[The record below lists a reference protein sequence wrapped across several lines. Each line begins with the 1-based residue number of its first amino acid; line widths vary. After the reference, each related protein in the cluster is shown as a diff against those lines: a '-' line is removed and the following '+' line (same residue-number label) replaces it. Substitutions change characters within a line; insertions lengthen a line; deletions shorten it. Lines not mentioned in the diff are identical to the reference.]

1 MSDKKDS
8 PIVETTVVK
17 ANDKGGDNKAD
28 SNKTTAAQ
36 AKTTAKAGE
45 NKDNTSYDSIAELKK
60 HTDILDAEG
69 KPVTKQDSNEQA
81 NKKAKIKED
90 IVKAAE
96 AAKEEKLSASAKSK
110 AAESAPANK
119 AKAEKQ
125 NADNQ
130 TADKKTASK
139 NATSTK
145 TDEKKS
151 MSDTKEAPKAEAKKS
166 TTAAKKKSTPSD
178 NGGQQRVAILGGN
191 RIPFARSNGPYA
203 DASNIDMLTAALN
216 GLIERYDL
224 QGELIGEVVA
234 GAVLKLSRDLNLTR
248 ESALN
253 TALNPHTPTY
263 DIAQACG
270 TGLQAT
276 FASANKIALGLID
289 SAITG
294 GVDTTSDAP
303 IAVGDGLRKVMIK
316 LGAAKTNKQ
325 RLKALMGLNPKDII
339 DSPQNG
345 EPRTGLSMGDH
356 QAITALE
363 WNISR
368 EDQDQLAFNSHQNLA
383 RAYEEGFFDDLI
395 TPYKGLTR
403 DNNLRPDTTLEKLAK
418 LKPVFGKK
426 NANPTMTA
434 ANSTPLT
441 DGASCVLLANDEWAK
456 ERGLKPLAYIVHQE
470 TAAVDF
476 IGKSG
481 EKEGLLMAPAYA
493 VPRML
498 ERAGLTLQD
507 FDFYEIHE
515 AFASQVLSTLAAWE
529 DETFCQQRLGLDA
542 PLGSIDRSKLNVN
555 GSSLAAGHPFAAT
568 GGRILATAAKLLDQK
583 GSGRALI
590 SICAA
595 GGQGVT
601 CILEK

>member
-1 MSDKKDS
+1 MSNKNNHPES
-8 PIVETTVVK
+8 PVVESTVVK
-17 ANDKGGDNKAD
+17 STDSKANNAKSENTKSDNAKSADSAKKDTAANKTSSTDNKA
-28 SNKTTAAQ
+28 
-36 AKTTAKAGE
+36 TTAKTSAV
-45 NKDNTSYDSIAELKK
+45 KDTDTKNTN
-60 HTDILDAEG
+60 
-69 KPVTKQDSNEQA
+69 TKST
-81 NKKAKIKED
+81 
-90 IVKAAE
+90 
-96 AAKEEKLSASAKSK
+96 ASAKETDDK
-110 AAESAPANK
+110 VDTAAA
-119 AKAEKQ
+119 
-125 NADNQ
+125 
-130 TADKKTASK
+130 KKTA
-139 NATSTK
+139 
-145 TDEKKS
+145 
-151 MSDTKEAPKAEAKKS
+151 
-166 TTAAKKKSTPSD
+166 TAAKKSSTSKLTS
-178 NGGQQRVAILGGN
+178 GQNRVAILGGN
-191 RIPFARSNGPYA
+191 RIPFARSNGSYA
-203 DASNIDMLTAALN
+203 DVSNTDMLTAALN
-216 GLIERYDL
+216 GLVERFNL
-224 QGELIGEVVA
+224 QDEKIGEVVA
-234 GAVLKLSRDLNLTR
+234 GAVMKLSRDINLTR
-248 ESALN
+248 EATLN

-263 DIAQACG
+263 DISQACG

-276 FASANKIALGLID
+276 FASANKIALGIID

-303 IAVGDGLRKVMIK
+303 IAVGDGLRKVLIK
-316 LGAAKTNKQ
+316 LGAAKDNKQ
-325 RLKALMGLNPKDII
+325 RLKALMGLNPKDLL
-339 DSPQNG
+339 DAPQNG

-368 EDQDQLAFNSHQNLA
+368 EAQDELAFNSHQNLA
-383 RAYEEGFFDDLI
+383 RAYDEGFFDDLI

-441 DGASCVLLANDEWAK
+441 DGASCVLLGTDEWAK
-456 ERGLKPLAYIVHQE
+456 EHGLKPLAYIVHQE

-481 EKEGLLMAPAYA
+481 TTEGLLMAPAYA

-529 DETFCQQRLGLDA
+529 DETFCEERLGLDA

>member
-1 MSDKKDS
+1 MSNKNNHPDS
-8 PIVETTVVK
+8 PVVESTVVK
-17 ANDKGGDNKAD
+17 ANDAKPQE
-28 SNKTTAAQ
+28 TAASSEP
-36 AKTTAKAGE
+36 TADV
-45 NKDNTSYDSIAELKK
+45 KDVA
-60 HTDILDAEG
+60 
-69 KPVTKQDSNEQA
+69 
-81 NKKAKIKED
+81 KKAVD
-90 IVKAAE
+90 
-96 AAKEEKLSASAKSK
+96 
-110 AAESAPANK
+110 
-119 AKAEKQ
+119 
-125 NADNQ
+125 
-130 TADKKTASK
+130 
-139 NATSTK
+139 TSSTKDTNNTK
-145 TDEKKS
+145 TDSSKKDVPAK
-151 MSDTKEAPKAEAKKS
+151 DTKTEAPKKPDTKDAATDTATKDTAKKADDEKAA
-166 TTAAKKKSTPSD
+166 TPAARKPAATAKKTSKAKPAS
-178 NGGQQRVAILGGN
+178 NQNRVAILGGN
-191 RIPFARSNGPYA
+191 RIPFARSNGSYA
-203 DASNIDMLTAALN
+203 DVSNTDMLTAALD
-216 GLIERYDL
+216 GLVERYNL
-224 QGELIGEVVA
+224 QGEILGEVVS
-234 GAVLKLSRDLNLTR
+234 GAVMKLSRDINLTR
-248 ESALN
+248 EATLN

-263 DIAQACG
+263 DISQACG

-303 IAVGDGLRKVMIK
+303 IAIGDGLRKVLIK
-316 LGAAKTNKQ
+316 LGAARDNKQ
-325 RLKALMGLNPKDII
+325 RLKALMGLNPKDLI

-345 EPRTGLSMGDH
+345 EPRTGLSMGEH
-356 QAITALE
+356 QAITTLE

-368 EDQDQLAFNSHQNLA
+368 EAQDELAFNSHQNLA
-383 RAYEEGFFDDLI
+383 RAYDEGFFDDLI

-403 DNNLRPDTTLEKLAK
+403 DNNLRPDTTLEKLGK

-426 NANPTMTA
+426 SANPTMTA

-441 DGASCVLLANDEWAK
+441 DGASCVLLGTDEWAK
-456 ERGLKPLAYIVHQE
+456 EHGLKPLAYIAHQE

-481 EKEGLLMAPAYA
+481 TTEGLLMAPAYA

-515 AFASQVLSTLAAWE
+515 AFASQVLSTLASWE
-529 DETFCQQRLGLDA
+529 DEKFCEERLGLDA

-568 GGRILATAAKLLDQK
+568 GARILATAAKLLDQK